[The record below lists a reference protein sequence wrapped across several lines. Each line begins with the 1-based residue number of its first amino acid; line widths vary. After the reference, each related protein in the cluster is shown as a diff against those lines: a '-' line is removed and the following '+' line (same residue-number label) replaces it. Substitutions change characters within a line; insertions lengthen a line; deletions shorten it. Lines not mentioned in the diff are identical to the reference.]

1 MRFSFTSQPVYAA
14 KSSRSRDTFAELT
27 VELAKELEVTP
38 ETLRKDLD
46 ELQRQG
52 LLIREHGSVRLYN
65 ASYET
70 PVGVRQLDRVEEKRA
85 ISYYAFKQIQ
95 DGQVVYLD
103 SSSTVILGLDN
114 LLLKKDI
121 TVVTNSLIIAHKCMQ
136 YDCDVLIAGGRII
149 KSGMRT
155 YDNFA
160 LHLIDSLCIDVAIVG
175 SEGLKD
181 AKGITTSYSELGFKK
196 RIVEQSKKVI
206 VVCDSSKFKESGSYM
221 YCSFNQVD
229 LLVTT
234 SLEDKDSLLGIKE
247 IVEVEYKKK

>member
-1 MRFSFTSQPVYAA
+1 MSKKQERHVQIRSLL
-14 KSSRSRDTFAELT
+14 SRNHKMKT
-27 VELAKELEVTP
+27 VDLAKELAVTP

-70 PVGVRQLDRVEEKRA
+70 PVGVRQLDHVEEKRA

-103 SSSTVILGLDN
+103 SSSTVILGLEN
-114 LLLKKDI
+114 LLLKKDV
-121 TVVTNSLIIAHKCMQ
+121 TVVTNSLIIAQKCMQ
-136 YDCDVLIAGGRII
+136 YDCDVLIAGGHVI
-149 KSGMRT
+149 KTGSRT
-155 YDNFA
+155 YDYFA
-160 LHLIDSLCIDVAIVG
+160 TSMIDSLCIDLAIIG

-196 RIVEQSKKVI
+196 HVVQQAKKVL
-206 VVCDSSKFKESGSYM
+206 VVCDSSKFEQSSSYVFCK
-221 YCSFNQVD
+221 YDEVD

-234 SLEDKDSLLGIKE
+234 KLSVEQRVNIEGIQE
-247 IVEVEYKKK
+247 IVEIEYVRK

>member
-1 MRFSFTSQPVYAA
+1 MSKKQDRHVQI
-14 KSSRSRDTFAELT
+14 RSLLFRNHKMKT
-27 VELAKELEVTP
+27 VDLAKELAVTP

-70 PVGVRQLDRVEEKRA
+70 PVGVRQLDHVEEKRA

-103 SSSTVILGLDN
+103 SSSTVILGLEN
-114 LLLKKDI
+114 LLLKKDV
-121 TVVTNSLIIAHKCMQ
+121 TVVTNSLIIAQKCMQ
-136 YDCDVLIAGGRII
+136 YDCDVLIAGGHVI
-149 KSGMRT
+149 KTGSRT
-155 YDNFA
+155 YDYFA
-160 LHLIDSLCIDVAIVG
+160 TSMIDSLCIDLAIIG

-196 RIVEQSKKVI
+196 HVVQQAKKVL
-206 VVCDSSKFKESGSYM
+206 VVCDSSKFEQSSSYVFCK
-221 YCSFNQVD
+221 YDEVD

-234 SLEDKDSLLGIKE
+234 KLSDEQKLNIEGIQK
-247 IVEVEYKKK
+247 IVEIEYARK

>member
-1 MRFSFTSQPVYAA
+1 MSKKQDRHVQI
-14 KSSRSRDTFAELT
+14 RSLLFRNHKMKT
-27 VELAKELEVTP
+27 VDLAKELAVTP

-70 PVGVRQLDRVEEKRA
+70 PVGVRQLDHVEEKRA

-103 SSSTVILGLDN
+103 SSSTVILGLEN
-114 LLLKKDI
+114 LLLKKDV
-121 TVVTNSLIIAHKCMQ
+121 TVVTNSLIIAQKCMQ
-136 YDCDVLIAGGRII
+136 YDCDVLIAGGHVI
-149 KSGMRT
+149 KTGSRT
-155 YDNFA
+155 YDYFA
-160 LHLIDSLCIDVAIVG
+160 TSMIDSLCIDLAIIG

-196 RIVEQSKKVI
+196 HVVQQAKKVL
-206 VVCDSSKFKESGSYM
+206 VVCDSSKFEQSSSYVFCK
-221 YCSFNQVD
+221 YDEVD

-234 SLEDKDSLLGIKE
+234 KLSDEQKVNIEGIQE
-247 IVEVEYKKK
+247 IVEIEYVRK